1 MVGAQGFEPW
11 TNGLKVRCSTAE
23 LYSHIVRI
31 KLIYC
36 ANLDHT
42 GFQATLRFT
51 YLHCFLLS
59 FYIISSLQFS
69 VNPNQTYDNQNNNCD
84 RPILFSP

>member
-1 MVGAQGFEPW
+1 MVCFYMVGAQGFEPW

-23 LYSHIVRI
+23 LYSHTVRI

-42 GFQATLRFT
+42 GFQATLRF
-51 YLHCFLLS
+51 
-59 FYIISSLQFS
+59 
-69 VNPNQTYDNQNNNCD
+69 N
-84 RPILFSP
+84 